1 MNTETLRNEEEA
13 RAYHRRVEL
22 LSDIKTEYTLQV
34 RLKVINSWSNDLEAK
49 HLEQAVMSTFTQDAS
64 KPFSLSADFYAYGII
79 TIKAKDRGD
88 IISGVEY
95 IESILGNRGEVV
107 LA

>member
-1 MNTETLRNEEEA
+1 MNTEALRREDEA
-13 RAYHRRVEL
+13 KAYHKRVEL
-22 LSDIKTEYTLQV
+22 LSAIKVEYTLQV
-34 RLKVINSWSNDLEAK
+34 RLKVLNSWANDLEVK
-49 HLEQAVMSTFTQDAS
+49 HLEQAVMFTFTQEAS
-64 KPFSLSADFYAYGII
+64 KPFSLSADFHTYGII

>member
-13 RAYHRRVEL
+13 RAYHKRVEL
-22 LSDIKTEYTLQV
+22 LSAIKVEYTLQV
-34 RLKVINSWSNDLEAK
+34 RLKVLSSWANDLEVK
-49 HLEQAVMSTFTQDAS
+49 HLEQAVMSMFNQDTS
-64 KPFSLSADFYAYGII
+64 KPFSLSADFYTYGII

-95 IESILGNRGEVV
+95 IESILGNSGEVV